1 VTRLTRL
8 AVVANAA
15 GFGLDRSSGGAE
27 LHHPHG
33 AHLDDGEFD
42 EQRVDD
48 IRLTTVGVDIGS
60 ATTHFLIS
68 RITMRRLGLALRSR
82 YEVVDREELFRSD
95 VIFTPYRSS
104 TEIDSDRLREY
115 FAGRLELSGLSY
127 DDIDTGV
134 VMLTG
139 EAARKHNAQSIAEL
153 FANSV
158 GKFVCASAGH
168 HLEARMAAHGSGAV
182 AHSRSTGGDVVN
194 IDIGGGTAKFSLIR
208 GGRIVGTSAV
218 NVGGRVVLQQD
229 GLVARI
235 DASADRVARELG
247 VKLELG
253 RPAAPETLDRLAG
266 QLADCL
272 VEYLTT
278 PPPHS
283 PLTTDLCLTPPPDGL
298 PSVRHVVLSGGVSEY
313 VANPAAPEMDLG
325 RSLAARLAEGVR
337 RAGRTLSTSRERMRA
352 TVVGLSQFTTQ
363 VSGDTIF
370 VSTPGALPI
379 TNAPVLTVDLRQL
392 GKEDPAEDEVFAAIA
407 DSFRASGR
415 EGLSDVVALNVVWTG
430 KPYFRNLSALAGG
443 VARAAEQVL
452 PAGPLLVVLSQDCAS
467 SLGRV
472 LHDRLGLVRDI
483 VCMDGLSLH
492 DNDFIDVGV
501 LMEHDSVLPVV
512 VKTLVFPNQT
522 RDASDS
528 NGAVAIGAEPI
539 GRILDT
545 SASRAPT
552 DSERVN

>member
-1 VTRLTRL
+1 M
-8 AVVANAA
+8 
-15 GFGLDRSSGGAE
+15 
-27 LHHPHG
+27 HPPHG
-33 AHLDDGEFD
+33 AHLDGRESA
-42 EQRVDD
+42 EYRVDD
-48 IRLTTVGVDIGS
+48 IQLTTVGVDIGS

-82 YEVVDREELFRSD
+82 YEVVDRQELFRSD
-95 VIFTPYRSS
+95 VIFTPYLSS
-104 TEIDSDRLREY
+104 TEIDSERLREY
-115 FAGRLELSGLSY
+115 FAERLELSRLSY

-168 HLEARMAAHGSGAV
+168 HLEARMAAQGSGAV
-182 AHSRSTGGDVVN
+182 AHSQSTGRDVVN

-208 GGRIVGTSAV
+208 GGRIVGTSAL
-218 NVGGRVVLQQD
+218 NVGGRVVVQQD

-247 VKLELG
+247 VNLELG
-253 RPAAPETLDRLAG
+253 RPAAPEILDRLAR
-266 QLADCL
+266 QMADCV

-278 PPPHS
+278 APPHS
-283 PLTTDLCLTPPPDGL
+283 PLTTDLWLTPPPEGL
-298 PSVRHVVLSGGVSEY
+298 PSVQHVVLSGGVSEY

-325 RSLAARLAEGVR
+325 RSLAVHLAEGVR
-337 RAGRTLSTSRERMRA
+337 RAKRAVSTSRERMRA

-363 VSGDTIF
+363 VSGDTVF
-370 VSTPGALPI
+370 VSDPGALPI

-392 GKEDPAEDEVFAAIA
+392 GKEDPAEDEVFAIIA

-415 EGLSDVVALNVVWTG
+415 EGLPDVVALNVVWTG

-443 VARAAEQVL
+443 VAHAAARIL
-452 PAGPLLVVLSQDCAS
+452 PAGPLVVVLSQDCAR

-472 LHDRLGLVRDI
+472 LHDRVGGVRDI
-483 VCMDGLSLH
+483 VCMDGLSLQ
-492 DNDFIDVGV
+492 DTDFIDVGT
-501 LMEHDSVLPVV
+501 LIEQDSVLPVV
-512 VKTLVFPNQT
+512 VKTLVFPNQS
-522 RDASDS
+522 RDVSDS
-528 NGAVAIGAEPI
+528 NGAVVIGAETI
-539 GRILDT
+539 GRILET
-545 SASRAPT
+545 SASRTPT